1 MSVCRHN
8 WEGSVTP
15 QPPCPG
21 NSNTDR
27 L

>member
-21 NSNTDR
+21 NSNTNR